1 MTKPLISV
9 IVPVYNVEKYLPMCL
24 NSILAQTFKDFEL
37 ICVDDGSTDNGL
49 AILQEYAQKDK
60 RVKVIHQE
68 NQGLVGARNS
78 GIQVARGEYLC
89 FVDSDD
95 RIHSQLLEICLDL
108 SQKEKADWV
117 VFQLKEVAADFNID
131 EVEYDLKKLVYLQ
144 TENPI
149 LYCRSREKFEI
160 PFGIPMKLYRKSF
173 FDAHPF
179 DMKIYFEDYPQTLDF
194 CAAHPKTVILSLPL
208 YFYTRNQAS
217 ISRANFSVQ
226 KIKDYHKGL
235 NYVYEIYKNRP
246 AELKKVVYNVFGR
259 ILKRQLSLIKHSEKS
274 VQKELIKE
282 FAEEL
287 CDLWDKRCVRLKGS
301 KLKNYLKYLWLILKV
316 KLKRK
321 VNDKKTYC

>member
-24 NSILAQTFKDFEL
+24 NSILAQTFKDFEVV
-37 ICVDDGSTDNGL
+37 CVDDGSTDNGL

-60 RVKVIHQE
+60 RIKVIHQE

-78 GIQVARGEYLC
+78 GVRVARGEYLY

-95 RIHSQLLEICLDL
+95 RIHPQLLEICLDL

-117 VFQLKEVAADFNID
+117 CFQMENMCMEQTPEIKKYDTRNLNYVVTNDPLLYCKAQNLFELGFSVWSKLYLKEFYA
-131 EVEYDLKKLVYLQ
+131 
-144 TENPI
+144 
-149 LYCRSREKFEI
+149 R
-160 PFGIPMKLYRKSF
+160 
-173 FDAHPF
+173 HPF

-194 CAAHPKTVILSLPL
+194 CSEHPKTVILSLPL
-208 YFYTRNQAS
+208 YFYTQNQAS
-217 ISRANFSVQ
+217 ISRANFSVK
-226 KIKDYHKGL
+226 KIKDYHKGI

-246 AELKKVVYNVFGR
+246 AELKTVVYNVFGR

-274 VQKELIKE
+274 VQKELLKA

-287 CDLWDKRCVRLKGS
+287 CDLWGKGCVRLKGS
-301 KLKNYLKYLWLILKV
+301 KLKNYLKYRFLIFKENRE
-316 KLKRK
+316 KNKQ
-321 VNDKKTYC
+321 